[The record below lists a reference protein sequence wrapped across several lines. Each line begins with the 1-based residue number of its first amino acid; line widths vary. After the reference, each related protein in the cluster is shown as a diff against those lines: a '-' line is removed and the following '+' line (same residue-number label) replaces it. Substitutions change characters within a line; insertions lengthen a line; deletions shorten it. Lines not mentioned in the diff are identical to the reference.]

1 MNINDAIF
9 FLIPTYKRY
18 SCCSHYPENP
28 TSNVIV
34 PPSFFITNFW
44 QQTVSG
50 RHDLENF
57 LIINYLPYSDTYWKV
72 AVGQDSQSYK
82 CNVVIRYVV
91 HNHPNKQCLIKIRVG
106 YCWVLKI
113 ISNKNKACVSLKLDK
128 ESYFSRPGDLSCNP
142 WLLCVNLSCETVSA
156 IEYSVIS
163 SEQCYT
169 LK

>member
-18 SCCSHYPENP
+18 SCCSHYPEYP

-50 RHDLENF
+50 RHDVENF
-57 LIINYLPYSDTYWKV
+57 LMINYLPYSDTYWKV

-82 CNVVIRYVV
+82 CNVVFRYVV
-91 HNHPNKQCLIKIRVG
+91 HNHPNKQCLIKIWVG

-113 ISNKNKACVSLKLDK
+113 ISNRNKADDLYIQVVCVSLKLGK
-128 ESYFSRPGDLSCNP
+128 ESYPDDLSCNP

-156 IEYSVIS
+156 IEYSVI
-163 SEQCYT
+163 T
-169 LK
+169 M